1 MKWFFGKSDSSEI
14 KKKYEFG
21 RQLGQGNFARVD
33 YATRKADG
41 KAFAVKCISKNKLE
55 EEDQVMLEAECE
67 VLKTVSSMDP
77 EKEPA
82 VKNIIRLE
90 EVFDT
95 PKKLYLVLEYVSG
108 GELLDRIVEKGSYSE
123 RKAAEMM
130 YTILKALDLL
140 HRNNIVHRDLKPENL
155 LLSDS
160 TENASIKVADFGF
173 SKLWNEETRVM
184 YTSCGTPEY
193 VAPEVLL
200 GRGYGTS
207 CDIWS
212 AGVIFYILLCGYPP
226 FFDENTPA
234 LFDTIMAGKFDFPSP
249 EWDVISADAKSLIK
263 DMMLVRDPKK
273 RGTAAECLTHS
284 FFQSTLPELTLD
296 AASKNLKSF
305 LLKRKFKKVGGA
317 VMATAALARGLG
329 MKKAAEAEAAAAAA
343 AAKE

>member
-1 MKWFFGKSDSSEI
+1 MSPLKFCWVAAMAPPAIFG
-14 KKKYEFG
+14 
-21 RQLGQGNFARVD
+21 V
-33 YATRKADG
+33 
-41 KAFAVKCISKNKLE
+41 
-55 EEDQVMLEAECE
+55 
-67 VLKTVSSMDP
+67 
-77 EKEPA
+77 
-82 VKNIIRLE
+82 
-90 EVFDT
+90 
-95 PKKLYLVLEYVSG
+95 LVLS
-108 GELLDRIVEKGSYSE
+108 S
-123 RKAAEMM
+123 
-130 YTILKALDLL
+130 
-140 HRNNIVHRDLKPENL
+140 
-155 LLSDS
+155 
-160 TENASIKVADFGF
+160 
-173 SKLWNEETRVM
+173 
-184 YTSCGTPEY
+184 TSCS
-193 VAPEVLL
+193 VATL
-200 GRGYGTS
+200 
-207 CDIWS
+207 
-212 AGVIFYILLCGYPP
+212 P

>member
-1 MKWFFGKSDSSEI
+1 MKWFFGKSDSSEV
-14 KKKYEFG
+14 KKKYEIG

-33 YATRKADG
+33 YAVRKGDG
-41 KAFAVKCISKNKLE
+41 KEFAIKCISKNKLE

-67 VLKTVSSMDP
+67 VLKKVSNMDI

-82 VKNIIRLE
+82 VKNIIHLE

-108 GELLDRIVEKGSYSE
+108 GELLERIVEKGSYSE

-130 YTILKALDLL
+130 FTILKALDLL

-155 LLSDS
+155 LLSDRS
-160 TENASIKVADFGF
+160 ENATIKVADFGF
-173 SKLWNEETRVM
+173 SKLWNEETKVM

-212 AGVIFYILLCGYPP
+212 AGVIFYIMLCGYPP
-226 FFDENTPA
+226 FFDENTPT

-249 EWDVISADAKSLIK
+249 EWDVISKEAKSLIK
-263 DMMLVRDPKK
+263 DRMLVRDPKK
-273 RGTAAECLTHS
+273 RATAAECLTHP
-284 FFQSTLPELTLD
+284 FFQVQLPENTLD
-296 AASKNLKSF
+296 GASKNLKRWNAR
-305 LLKRKFKKVGGA
+305 RKFKKVGGA
-317 VMATAALARGLG
+317 VMATAALARGLQS
-329 MKKAAEAEAAAAAA
+329 
-343 AAKE
+343 AKISDKGDAPVEERAI